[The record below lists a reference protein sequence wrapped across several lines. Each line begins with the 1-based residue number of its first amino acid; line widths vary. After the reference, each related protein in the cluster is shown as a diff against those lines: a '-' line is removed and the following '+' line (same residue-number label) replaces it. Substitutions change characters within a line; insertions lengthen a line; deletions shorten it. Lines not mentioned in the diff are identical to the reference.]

1 VFGRIYILV
10 VAVICSVILRIQ
22 GFHSISLCLSLAL
35 IYLLYKNKHN
45 PKIVV
50 SSAIIFVFF
59 YFNPIYFPTPP
70 SLPSENE
77 ISGQI
82 SSIPKI
88 DENKLTFELKIS
100 EKQLVQ
106 INYFFKTRE
115 EQNYGK
121 TLKYGLTCNF
131 EGVYKNP
138 PESRNFYSFNYKE
151 HLAMRKMFFQFTPK
165 TLTNTNCRGGSLSPY
180 GLLQRYRQLGIEYIS
195 DYFPKESKGIIISL
209 IFGDRSEME
218 RDILQSYQSLGI
230 IHLLAVSGLHVGLVS
245 AFIYLLLIR
254 IGMTK
259 ERTIDLIILLL
270 PIYAILAG
278 GAPSVL
284 RATAMSLVVLISIRF
299 REKMNPLDGIS
310 YVFLVLMLI
319 NPSYILHL
327 GFQLSFLVSY
337 SLIISLNSIL
347 IKYEN
352 WFTQLLAVTILAQ
365 LVSFPLIIYH
375 FHVIS
380 LWSIPLNLIYI
391 PFITVFTL
399 PLAFI
404 VFISHLIFPPISD
417 LMLYF
422 YEFIIGFAHQCLEK
436 VNDLPLSSLIF
447 GQPPLLLVIL
457 YYVAIG
463 ILFYVWERSDSILD
477 ILKGGIVFLIIALLH
492 WHLPYLTSEG
502 EVTMIDVGQGDSIYI
517 ELPRRKAVYLIDT
530 GGIVD
535 IGFKQEQVKREKA
548 FDVGKD
554 ILLPYLKAKG
564 VRKIDKLILTHGHYD
579 HTGGAEALIGQI
591 PVRALL
597 YGAVPVEGE
606 YEKQLLQ
613 KFHDVGTK
621 IFFVKQ
627 GDYWSIGQNSF
638 HVLSPHGDEENINDR
653 SVVIFTNI
661 GGLNWLFTGD
671 LEIDGEKN
679 LVSAY
684 HSLNVDVLKV
694 GHHGSHTSTTE
705 ELLEAI
711 KPKYALISLGKN
723 NLYGHPHQDVI
734 NRLEQRRITIFRTDH
749 HGAIRYG
756 FKEEKGAF
764 DTVIKQP

>member
-1 VFGRIYILV
+1 MFGRIYILV

-77 ISGQI
+77 ISGKI

-88 DENKLTFELKIS
+88 DGNKLTFELKTS

-106 INYFFKTRE
+106 INYFFKTKE

-151 HLAMRKMFFQFTPK
+151 YLAMRKIYFQFTPK
-165 TLTNTNCRGGSLSPY
+165 TFANTNCRGESLSPY

-195 DYFPKESKGIIISL
+195 DHFPKESKGIIISL

-245 AFIYLLLIR
+245 AFVYLLLIR

-278 GAPSVL
+278 AAPSVL

-299 REKMNPLDGIS
+299 RKKINPLDGIS
-310 YVFLVLMLI
+310 YVFLVLMLVT
-319 NPSYILHL
+319 PFYILHL

-352 WFTQLLAVTILAQ
+352 WLTQLLAVTILAQ

-380 LWSIPLNLIYI
+380 LWTIPLNLIYI
-391 PFITVFTL
+391 PFITMFTL

-404 VFISHLIFPPISD
+404 IFISHLIFPPISN

-436 VNDLPLSSLIF
+436 VNELPLSSLIF
-447 GQPPLLLVIL
+447 GQPPLWVVIL
-457 YYVAIG
+457 YYIAIG
-463 ILFYVWERSDSILD
+463 ILFYVWERSDSILAL
-477 ILKGGIVFLIIALLH
+477 LKSGTVFLIIALLH
-492 WHLPYLTSEG
+492 WHLPYLTSSG

-535 IGFKQEQVKREKA
+535 VGFKQDLVKREKT

-591 PVRALL
+591 PVQALL

-606 YEKQLLQ
+606 YDKQLLQ
-613 KFHDVGTK
+613 KFYDIGTK

-627 GDYWSIGQNSF
+627 GDYWRMGQNSF
-638 HVLSPHGDEENINDR
+638 HVLSPHGDEEKINDR

-671 LEIDGEKN
+671 LEIDGEKT
-679 LVSAY
+679 LVSTY
-684 HSLNVDVLKV
+684 QNLNVDVLKV
-694 GHHGSHTSTTE
+694 GHHGSHTSTTN

-734 NRLEQRRITIFRTDH
+734 NRLEQREITIFRTDH
-749 HGAIRYG
+749 HGAIRYM
-756 FKEEKGAF
+756 FKGEKGSF
-764 DTVIKQP
+764 DTLIKQH

>member
-1 VFGRIYILV
+1 VLGRIYILV

-45 PKIVV
+45 PKILV
-50 SSAIIFVFF
+50 SSAVIFVFF

-70 SLPSENE
+70 SLPSDNV
-77 ISGQI
+77 ITGQI
-82 SSIPKI
+82 NSIPKI
-88 DENKLTFELKIS
+88 SGNKLTFELKTT

-106 INYFFKTRE
+106 ISYFFKTNE
-115 EQNYGK
+115 EQNYGQM
-121 TLKYGLTCNF
+121 LKYGFTCNF
-131 EGVYKNP
+131 EGVYKEP
-138 PESRNFYSFNYKE
+138 PEGRNFYSFDYKE
-151 HLAMRKMFFQFTPK
+151 YLAMRKVFFQFTPK
-165 TLTNTNCRGGSLSPY
+165 TLTNINCRDESLSPY
-180 GLLQRYRQLGIEYIS
+180 GLLQRYRQFGIEYIS
-195 DYFPKESKGIIISL
+195 DNFPKESKGMIISL

-218 RDILQSYQSLGI
+218 RQVLKSYQSLGV

-245 AFIYLLLIR
+245 AFVHLILIR

-259 ERTIDLIILLL
+259 ERTIDLIIILL

-278 GAPSVL
+278 AAPSVL
-284 RATAMSLVVLISIRF
+284 RATAMSIVVLLSIRY
-299 REKMNPLDGIS
+299 RKKINPLDGIS

-319 NPSYILHL
+319 NPAYIFHL

-347 IKYEN
+347 RRYAN
-352 WFTQLLAVTILAQ
+352 WFSQLLAVTILAQ

-380 LWSIPLNLIYI
+380 IWTIPLNLFYI
-391 PFITVFTL
+391 PFITIFAL

-404 VFISHLIFPPISD
+404 IFVSHIIFPAISE

-422 YEFIIGFAHQCLEK
+422 YEFFISFAHQCLGR
-436 VNDLPLSSLIF
+436 VNELPLSSLIF
-447 GQPPLLLVIL
+447 GQPPLWIVIL
-457 YYVAIG
+457 YYIAIG
-463 ILFYVWERSDSILD
+463 ILFYVWENSNSTINL
-477 ILKGGIVFLIIALLH
+477 LKSGTVFLIIALLH
-492 WHLPYLTSEG
+492 WHFPYLTSGG

-535 IGFKQEQVKREKA
+535 IGFKQELVKREKT

-579 HTGGAEALIGQI
+579 HTGGAEALLDQI

-597 YGAVPVEGE
+597 YGAVPVEGQ

-613 KFHDVGTK
+613 KFHDIGTK

-627 GDYWSIGQNSF
+627 GDYWKIGENSF
-638 HVLSPHGDEENINDR
+638 HVLSPYGDEENINDR
-653 SVVIFTNI
+653 SIVIYTNI

-671 LEIDGEKN
+671 LEIEGEKS
-679 LVSAY
+679 LISTY
-684 HSLNVDVLKV
+684 HNLNVDVLKV

-705 ELLEAI
+705 ELLEEI

-723 NLYGHPHQDVI
+723 NLYGHPHQEVI
-734 NRLEQRRITIFRTDH
+734 NRLEEREITIFRTDH
-749 HGAIRYG
+749 HGAIRYM
-756 FKEEKGAF
+756 FKGEKGSF
-764 DTVIKQP
+764 DTVIKQH